1 MAEALS
7 RGTPALLKKWTQ
19 EDRELNSFA
28 LRAFRDVA
36 DADYISARLAYRAQ
50 LPVQFLWA
58 SQQALEKYLKFIL
71 FLERVKAN
79 DIRHDLGVALAR
91 IETKAFSLGL
101 CESSKNFI
109 QRIDRVGRF
118 RYMEASFVVRW
129 PWIVSLDRVVWELRR
144 FCTAEPLPRTL
155 KLVEGQVAPRYRIDS
170 GYLEKVVDERANPC
184 RQYLLWHNGFVGRRR
199 RVVTI
204 QGSFIAVNSPLF
216 VQPELVD
223 RLGELVF
230 IPKEVAKAY
239 QDLARERKKTPTDRP
254 QTGGHG
260 DAP

>member
-1 MAEALS
+1 MAMGKAPS
-7 RGTPALLKKWTQ
+7 KGAPASLKKWTK

-28 LRAFRDVA
+28 LRSFRDVA

-71 FLERVKAN
+71 FLERVKAS
-79 DIRHDLGVALAR
+79 DIRHDLGAALTR
-91 IETKAFSLGL
+91 IETKAFPLGL
-101 CESSKNFI
+101 CESSKKFI

-118 RYMEASFVVRW
+118 RYMEASFVVTW

-144 FCTAEPLPRTL
+144 FCSSEPVPRTL
-155 KLVEGQVAPRYRIDS
+155 KLVDGQVAPRYRIDG
-170 GYLEKVVDERANPC
+170 GYLEKVVDDRANPS
-184 RQYLLWHNGFVGRRR
+184 REYLLWHNGFVGRRR
-199 RVVTI
+199 RTVTTR
-204 QGSFIAVNSPLF
+204 GSFIAVNSPLF

-223 RLGELVF
+223 RLGDLVF

-239 QDLARERKKTPTDRP
+239 RELAQERKK
-254 QTGGHG
+254 Q
-260 DAP
+260 A